1 MSILPLARAAA
12 MAALL
17 PLATAGPAAAQGSF
31 AAVAARLKDGAP
43 VRLVVDGTRI
53 DGWVK
58 QASADGLVITR
69 GPAGDPYAVPLT
81 RLQQLSY
88 DDGVANG
95 ALIGAAVGAAPGVYA
110 GMLVRLLCE
119 NEAGNCDSAP
129 FIMGGF
135 TAAVGLAIGIG
146 IDEAIKTTVRFIPAR
161 ATSTLGVVPDP
172 RRPAATLSIRF

>member
-1 MSILPLARAAA
+1 MSMLSLTRT
-12 MAALL
+12 AALAA
-17 PLATAGPAAAQGSF
+17 LASLVAAGSAAAQGSF
-31 AAVAARLKDGAP
+31 ADVAARLKDGEP

-58 QASADGLVITR
+58 QATADGLIITR
-69 GPAGDPYAVPLT
+69 GAAGDAYDVPLA
-81 RLQQLSY
+81 RLQQISY

-146 IDEAIKTTVRFIPAR
+146 IDEAIKTTVRFVPAR
-161 ATSTLGVVPDP
+161 ATSTLSLVPDP
-172 RRPAATLSIRF
+172 HRPAATLSIRF